1 MTLTASDYDMALY
14 FLKDKGDITRW
25 LDWEEKREAL
35 CLAVPELSD
44 WLLMDRMVRSLK
56 TAMMV
61 KLEDFASAAPDQ
73 EQDPFG
79 ARMVIPA
86 SMPEHLRAEA
96 AIAKATGS
104 QP

>member
-25 LDWEEKREAL
+25 CDWEEKREAL

-44 WLLMDRMVRSLK
+44 WLLMERMVRSLK

-61 KLEDFASAAPDQ
+61 KLEDRLATEQ
-73 EQDPFG
+73 EEDRFG
-79 ARMVIPA
+79 ELMIIPT
-86 SMPEHLRAEA
+86 SMPEHL
-96 AIAKATGS
+96 AKATGS